1 MNLAPVVLFVYN
13 RPEHTRKTIESLLK
27 NALAEQTDLYIYSD
41 GAKNKDA
48 EPLVKEVRQFIKEI
62 SGFKNIFVV
71 ERDINFGLA
80 SNIIDGVTDVVNS
93 AGKVIVLEDDLLTS
107 SNFLCFMNEALDKYE
122 NEQSV
127 YAVTGY
133 SFADGGRVPE
143 STYFLSITSSWS
155 WATWRG
161 KWSIF
166 SRDSEI
172 LKRVISDES
181 KIRDFNFDDS
191 YDYVS
196 MSKLQLDGKI
206 NSWAIFWY
214 MSIFLKNGLTLFPAE
229 RLVRNIGYD
238 GSGTHCGDGYIEQE
252 LVPFDYSLT
261 DDVFE
266 KKHIRDIVAHALRK
280 KKNSLGG
287 KIFEKIKSFFMYLAG
302 TVKGF
307 KAHSDNIGT

>member
-48 EPLVKEVRQFIKEI
+48 EQLVKEVRHFIKEI
-62 SGFKNIFVV
+62 SGFKNVFVV
-71 ERDINFGLA
+71 ERDRNFGLA
-80 SNIIDGVTDVVNS
+80 NNIIDGVTKVVNS

-122 NEQSV
+122 NERSV

-133 SFADGGRVPE
+133 SFADGGRIPE

-155 WATWRG
+155 WATWRE

-166 SRDSEI
+166 SRDSET
-172 LKRVISDES
+172 LKHVIGDEG
-181 KIRDFNFDDS
+181 KIRDFNFDNS

-196 MSKLQLDGKI
+196 MSKLQLDEKI

-214 MSIFLKNGLTLFPAE
+214 MSIFLNNGLTLFPAE
-229 RLVRNIGYD
+229 RLVQNIGYD
-238 GSGTHCGDGYIEQE
+238 GSGTHCGDGYTERE
-252 LVPFDYSLT
+252 LIPFNYVLT
-261 DDVFE
+261 DDIFE
-266 KKHIRDIVAHALRK
+266 KKSIRGVVANALKRGRK
-280 KKNSLGG
+280 KNIISKLQDF
-287 KIFEKIKSFFMYLAG
+287 IFSFYRL
-302 TVKGF
+302 
-307 KAHSDNIGT
+307 